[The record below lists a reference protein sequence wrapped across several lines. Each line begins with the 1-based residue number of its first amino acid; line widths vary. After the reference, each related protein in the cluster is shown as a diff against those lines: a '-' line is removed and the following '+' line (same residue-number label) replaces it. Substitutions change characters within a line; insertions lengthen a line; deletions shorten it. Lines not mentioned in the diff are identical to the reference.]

1 MALPPFYEFC
11 LPTLLELLASEQGAT
26 KRDVFDRVA
35 ERMKLAESDLQ
46 EVIPSGQSMFENRVG
61 WALSYMKKV
70 GWVDNPSRA
79 FWTILPAGRER
90 TKSGKAVGIEE
101 IRHAKDEHAGS
112 STTTVQLALPQ
123 PTLTPQ
129 ERIDTAR
136 GEIVADVEST
146 ILQRL
151 SNVSPKRFE
160 HIVLQLLAKM
170 GYAGNLG
177 ASEHVGGTGDGGID
191 GILYLDRLR
200 LERVYVQAKRWQ
212 GSVGEDPV
220 RSFAGA
226 MDLGAN
232 KGVILTTSTFTP
244 AARKYVEKSHKA
256 IRLVEGKELAGLMV
270 EFEVGVQAEVVIR
283 VPKVDED
290 FFDEA

>member
-1 MALPPFYEFC
+1 MSLPPFYEFC
-11 LPTLLELLASEQGAT
+11 LPTLQELVASPKGST
-26 KRDVFDRVA
+26 KRDVFERVA
-35 ERMKLAESDLQ
+35 KRMKLGESDRR
-46 EVIPSGQSMFENRVG
+46 EVIPSGQSVFENRVG

-79 FWTILPAGRER
+79 FWTILPAGRDR
-90 TKSGKAVGIEE
+90 ARIGKGISIDE
-101 IRHAKDEHAGS
+101 IRPAKDDES
-112 STTTVQLALPQ
+112 ISTTTDAQLALPR
-123 PTLTPQ
+123 PALTPR
-129 ERIDTAR
+129 ERIDVAR

-177 ASEHVGGTGDGGID
+177 ASEHVGGTGDGGVD

-232 KGVILTTSTFTP
+232 KGIILTTSTFTP

>member
-1 MALPPFYEFC
+1 MSLPPFYEFC
-11 LPTLLELLASEQGAT
+11 LPTLQELLVSPQGST
-26 KRDVFDRVA
+26 KRDVYERVA
-35 ERMKLAESDLQ
+35 KRMKLTDGDLQ
-46 EVIPSGQSMFENRVG
+46 DVIPSGQSVFENRVG

-79 FWTILPAGRER
+79 FWTVLPAGRER
-90 TKSGKAVGIEE
+90 TKSGKAIGIEE
-101 IRHAKDEHAGS
+101 IRPAKDEPLGPN
-112 STTTVQLALPQ
+112 TTTPQLALPQ

-129 ERIDTAR
+129 ERIDAAR
-136 GEIVADVEST
+136 AEIVADVEST
-146 ILQRL
+146 VLQRL
-151 SNVSPKRFE
+151 SSVSPKRFE

-244 AARKYVEKSHKA
+244 AARKYVDKSHKA

-270 EFEVGVQAEVVIR
+270 EFEVGVQAEVVVR